1 MRRSY
6 LCIINCTVLKVVR
19 PLCQAARFTTRVQK
33 LYTSLAPRGKRTITH
48 NSLVTPSYCC
58 SSILQRNSKAK
69 KTLMNAT
76 SRIYSSCSPTAEG
89 NELSSNQV
97 SGSPIRLPINKSVG
111 SSLKLQ
117 TASHVICLLL
127 PVIFLATLSVQ
138 VNLTPMR
145 YLSHY

>member
-6 LCIINCTVLKVVR
+6 LCIINCTVLLVVR

-76 SRIYSSCSPTAEG
+76 SRIYSSCSPTAEEG

-97 SGSPIRLPINKSVG
+97 SGSPITSI
-111 SSLKLQ
+111 SLSITQ
-117 TASHVICLLL
+117 W
-127 PVIFLATLSVQ
+127 VQ
-138 VNLTPMR
+138 VPNCRKHHMLFVCCC
-145 YLSHY
+145 LSFISHSFKCRLI